1 MLTFCYPV
9 GTFALSIPKKSLA
22 TIGKFQKLQ
31 YMTYSLCKAQDVILA
46 KVFSN
51 LIEIGIPN
59 CILAGGT
66 ALTRYYLHHRVSY
79 DLDFFVGGNL
89 SPERLS
95 LALGRIGIILS
106 DVQFESGGV
115 FAHQLHGYAN
125 LDETIIKIS
134 FVEDVYEGMWSK
146 KQFGTVVTE
155 EIGGLYHRKLR
166 AISGSGFGNGAKGAR
181 QTARDLF
188 DAYVLSSQVQP
199 IRRFLADANQLGAN
213 YPLDAFCANILRM
226 PWFDLMDE
234 FEGLELL
241 SPYLGLTL
249 IGDIKPLLVNEAMTI
264 QKLIE
269 IDDENL

>member
-1 MLTFCYPV
+1 MTH
-9 GTFALSIPKKSLA
+9 SLH
-22 TIGKFQKLQ
+22 
-31 YMTYSLCKAQDVILA
+31 KAQDAILD

-51 LIEIGIPN
+51 LVQIGIPN

-66 ALTRYYLHHRVSY
+66 ALARYYLHHRVSY
-79 DLDFFVGGNL
+79 DLDFFVGGDL
-89 SPERLS
+89 SPEKLS
-95 LALGRIGIILS
+95 IALGRIGINLS

-125 LDETIIKIS
+125 LDESTVKIS
-134 FVEDVYEGMWSK
+134 FVEDVYEGMWPK
-146 KQFGTVVTE
+146 KHFGNMITE

-166 AISGSGFGNGAKGAR
+166 TISGSGYGKSTKGAR

-199 IRRFLADANQLGAN
+199 IHSFLDESNQHGAN
-213 YPLDAFCANILRM
+213 YPQDAFCANILSM

-241 SPYLGLTL
+241 PPYLGLTL

-264 QKLIE
+264 QKLNGV
-269 IDDENL
+269 DDENHA

>member
-1 MLTFCYPV
+1 
-9 GTFALSIPKKSLA
+9 
-22 TIGKFQKLQ
+22 
-31 YMTYSLCKAQDVILA
+31 MTLYLYKAQDILLD

-51 LIEIGIPN
+51 LVQIGIPN

-66 ALTRYYLHHRVSY
+66 ALSRYYLQHRVSY
-79 DLDFFVGGNL
+79 DLDFFVGGDL
-89 SPERLS
+89 SPEKLS
-95 LALGRIGIILS
+95 VALGRIGINLS
-106 DVQFESGGV
+106 DIQIESGSV

-125 LDETIIKIS
+125 IDESTVKIS
-134 FVEDVYEGMWSK
+134 FVEDVYEGMWPK
-146 KQFGTVVTE
+146 KKFGNVITE

-166 AISGSGFGNGAKGAR
+166 TISGSGYGKNTKGAR

-199 IRRFLADANQLGAN
+199 IHNFLIEANQHGAN
-213 YPLDAFCANILRM
+213 YPQDAFCANILSM

-241 SPYLGLTL
+241 SPYPGLAL

-264 QKLIE
+264 QKLNG
-269 IDDENL
+269 DDNESQP